1 MIRRCLPLAIVL
13 LTAVPAGAIALV
25 AGASIA
31 EASLFREAT
40 LELLTQRSSL
50 VIEGTPVEARTLWEE
65 TPTSGRRIVT
75 YTRVV
80 PSRTVLG
87 TASGD
92 VWVRTLG
99 GRVDKVGQIVEGE
112 ASLGLNR
119 KALLF
124 LRPGVA
130 GVMSV
135 TEMGQGHYLLQPDD
149 KGVHRLRSLFPAH
162 LVQPSPD
169 VTGARQVLEGKSIDD
184 AAKAIVAA
192 RGARP

>member
-25 AGASIA
+25 AGASVA

-50 VIEGTPVEARTLWEE
+50 VIEGTPVEARSIWEE
-65 TPTSGRRIVT
+65 TPSGRRIVT

-80 PSRTVLG
+80 PSRTVVG
-87 TASGD
+87 AASGD

-99 GRVDKVGQIVEGE
+99 GRVDNVGQIVEGE

-119 KALLF
+119 KSLLF
-124 LRPGVA
+124 LRTSGA
-130 GVMSV
+130 GVMAV
-135 TEMGQGHYLLQPDD
+135 TEMGQGHYLVQSDD
-149 KGVHRLRSLFPAH
+149 KGIHRLRSLFPAH
-162 LVQPSPD
+162 LAQRSPE

-184 AAKAIVAA
+184 AAKVIVAA
-192 RGARP
+192 RSARP